1 MTLIVWDGK
10 TLAADR
16 QSSGGVNG
24 SVTKLFSGGTLKH
37 GSHRRWACALTGFN
51 ADCLYNQ
58 NIILHF
64 MNSAE
69 YAGVNIPGLVVN
81 NDDSTPNNVSTV
93 GLLIVSDT
101 VKDRIDFKCYTIF
114 ANGALE
120 LCEDPFTAAGAGY
133 AVSVATGCLHTLN
146 TLSAVN
152 PLRAAM
158 CDSGAAFAIKT
169 AAQYCD
175 GVSYACDTYY
185 CETQTVKRHN

>member
-16 QSSGGVNG
+16 QESSCVN
-24 SVTKLFSGGTLKH
+24 STATKLFTGGRHYGLY
-37 GSHRRWACALTGFN
+37 RRSYACALTGYSS
-51 ADCLYNQ
+51 DCLYNQ
-58 NIILHF
+58 RIIRDCLNGESF
-64 MNSAE
+64 N
-69 YAGVNIPGLVVN
+69 GDFIDGIIVTR
-81 NDDSTPNNVSTV
+81 DDGAVSNVSTA
-93 GLLIVSDT
+93 GLIVISDT
-101 VKDRIDFKCYTIF
+101 TKDKKDYKCYTLF
-114 ANGALE
+114 ANGALQ
-120 LCEDPFTAAGAGY
+120 LCEDPFIAVGNGY

-152 PLRAAM
+152 TLRAAM